1 MNVLCMFSIKL
12 YAFCSPPCS
21 PPIPSSLAR
30 KDLVF
35 MCSFLL
41 RSHAHDA
48 QILSMEDE
56 DAPEEPVEA
65 EEQDTRRTDDDDDD
79 DPDSSRKSTTR

>member
-1 MNVLCMFSIKL
+1 MHVFNQIVCVLL
-12 YAFCSPPCS
+12 PTLLPAHPL
-21 PPIPSSLAR
+21 SSLAR

-65 EEQDTRRTDDDDDD
+65 EEQDTRRTEDDDDD

>member
-1 MNVLCMFSIKL
+1 MHFFDQIVCVLLPTPLPAHPSPCVFFS
-12 YAFCSPPCS
+12 C
-21 PPIPSSLAR
+21 
-30 KDLVF
+30 
-35 MCSFLL
+35 
-41 RSHAHDA
+41 AHMPTHA

-65 EEQDTRRTDDDDDD
+65 EQQDTRRTDDDDDDDD